1 MEQIEFCDKYIKRTL
16 INARHS
22 FYRPAKRFNE
32 LKIIV
37 CELDSVEKELLCEEE
52 GYERILVTYITVD
65 EVKIPVHNPNLAEV
79 LLAMPHTLRTV
90 IMRKEML
97 NHKLKDIARDLGVS
111 ATMAGKYRKKA
122 LKYIK
127 ENMRKDD

>member
-1 MEQIEFCDKYIKRTL
+1 MEQIEFCDKYLKRTL

-22 FYRPAKRFNE
+22 FYRPAKRINE

-52 GYERILVTYITVD
+52 GYERVYVTYVMVD
-65 EVKIPVHNPNLAEV
+65 GINVPVYNQNLADV
-79 LLAMPHTLRTV
+79 LLHMPCTLRTV
-90 IMRKEML
+90 IVRHEIL
-97 NHKLKDIARDLGVS
+97 NHKLKDIASDLRVS

-122 LKYIK
+122 LKFIK

>member
-1 MEQIEFCDKYIKRTL
+1 MEQIEFCDKYLKRTL

-32 LKIIV
+32 LRILV
-37 CELDSVEKELLCEEE
+37 CELESVEKELLCEEQ
-52 GYERILVTYITVD
+52 GYERVYVTYVMVD
-65 EVKIPVHNPNLAEV
+65 GINVPVYNQNLADV
-79 LLAMPHTLRTV
+79 LLHMPCTLRTV
-90 IMRKEML
+90 IVRHEIL
-97 NHKLKDIARDLGVS
+97 NHKLKDIASDLGVS

-122 LKYIK
+122 LKFIK